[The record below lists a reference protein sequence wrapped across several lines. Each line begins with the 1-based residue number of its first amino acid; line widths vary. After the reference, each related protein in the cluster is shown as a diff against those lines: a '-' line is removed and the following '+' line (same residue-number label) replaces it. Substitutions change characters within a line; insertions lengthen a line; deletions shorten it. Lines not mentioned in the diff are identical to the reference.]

1 MFGES
6 REEDFE
12 IAAELPEDLPACA
25 AWRGGIGRVG
35 DNRDATGRQPGDA
48 RVRVPIDWRA
58 SEPRRELLMVI
69 VITKVEE
76 IEATAIHQRDT
87 DLA

>member
-1 MFGES
+1 MTRLGEMPGTTAAQPRGNRAT
-6 REEDFE
+6 REYGCPP
-12 IAAELPEDLPACA
+12 IGGRAC
-25 AWRGGIGRVG
+25 RGG
-35 DNRDATGRQPGDA
+35 
-48 RVRVPIDWRA
+48 
-58 SEPRRELLMVI
+58 ELLMVI

>member
-1 MFGES
+1 
-6 REEDFE
+6 
-12 IAAELPEDLPACA
+12 
-25 AWRGGIGRVG
+25 
-35 DNRDATGRQPGDA
+35 
-48 RVRVPIDWRA
+48 VPVDWRA
-58 SEPRRELLMVI
+58 SEQRRELVMVI

>member
-1 MFGES
+1 MRG
-6 REEDFE
+6 
-12 IAAELPEDLPACA
+12 IAVAGDPLRHQGGQSDAASEMAAPRRNRATPEYECPLTGGRQR
-25 AWRGGIGRVG
+25 RGG
-35 DNRDATGRQPGDA
+35 
-48 RVRVPIDWRA
+48 
-58 SEPRRELLMVI
+58 ELFMVI